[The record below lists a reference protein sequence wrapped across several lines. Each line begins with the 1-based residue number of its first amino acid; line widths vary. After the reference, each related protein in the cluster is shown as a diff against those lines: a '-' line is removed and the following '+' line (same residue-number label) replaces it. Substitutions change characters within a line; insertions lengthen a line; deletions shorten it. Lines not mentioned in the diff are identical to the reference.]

1 MTATPIGTP
10 LITETEPAP
19 VAVERPRR
27 PPTSL
32 LVVGIAIGAV
42 FAAPL
47 LHLLRANVG
56 DFFDAIGEAD
66 AWGPLRR
73 TLLLATTVSIATSVV
88 GTTLAW
94 LLVRTD
100 LPGRPAFRVVAPL
113 PLVIPSYVG
122 ALALLAAFAPGGLL
136 EGVLGFAGF
145 DDVHQVRGF
154 WGSTIV
160 LTLLT
165 YPYVYLP
172 VAARLATLP
181 ADLEESARSL
191 GRSPREVFTTIVMP
205 QLTGAIGAGAL
216 LVFLYTLSEFGAV
229 ALLQYDT
236 LTRVIFSARLFEP
249 EISLALSLLLAAVA
263 FCVVAAERVLT
274 RRRRFVEAPS
284 SRRVAPA
291 APLGLWRVPSLVFV
305 VVLYGL
311 ALVVPIAVLVQW
323 VLRGV
328 FGSATLD
335 ASRLVDPAITTAWLG
350 VVTAVVAVA
359 TVLPIAYLVTRYRSR
374 SGDVCGAIVTAG
386 FALPGLVLALALVSL
401 VLDTSVLEPLYLT
414 YTLLIVAYTIHF
426 GSQALRPTQLAVG
439 GVSERVLDASRSLGA
454 GRARRFTTIEAPLM
468 RGGLAAGGGLV
479 MLSTMK
485 ELPATLVLAP
495 LGVQTLATRV
505 WSATQ
510 EGFYAQ
516 AGLTALVLLAVSG
529 VLTWLLTVRNLEPGV
544 R

>member
-1 MTATPIGTP
+1 M
-10 LITETEPAP
+10 ITEAEPAP

-47 LHLLRANVG
+47 LHLLRANLG
-56 DFFDAIGEAD
+56 DFLDVIGEAD

-73 TLLLATTVSIATSVV
+73 TLLLATTVSIATAVV

-100 LPGRPAFRVVAPL
+100 LPGRAAFRVVAPL
-113 PLVIPSYVG
+113 PVVIPSYVG

-145 DDVHQVRGF
+145 DAPRVRGF
-154 WGSTIV
+154 WGSTLV

-181 ADLEESARSL
+181 AELEESARSL
-191 GRSPREVFTTIVMP
+191 GRPPREVFTTIVMP
-205 QLTGAIGAGAL
+205 QLTGAISAGSL

-263 FCVVAAERVLT
+263 FGVVAAERVLA
-274 RRRRFVEAPS
+274 RRRRFVEAPA
-284 SRRVAPA
+284 SRRVAPPS
-291 APLGLWRVPSLVFV
+291 PLGHWRVPALAFV
-305 VVLYGL
+305 VVVYGL

-328 FGSATLD
+328 LGSAELD
-335 ASRLVDPAITTAWLG
+335 ASRLVDPALTTAWLG

-374 SGDVCGAIVTAG
+374 SGDVCGGIVTAG

-401 VLDTSVLEPLYLT
+401 VLDIPPLEPLYLT
-414 YTLLIVAYTIHF
+414 YTLLVVAYTIHF
-426 GSQALRPTQLAVG
+426 GSQALRPAQLAVG

-454 GRARRFTTIEAPLM
+454 GRVRRFATIEAPLM
-468 RGGLAAGGGLV
+468 RGGLAAGAGLV

-529 VLTWLLTVRNLEPGV
+529 VLTWLLTVRNLESGN